1 MTRSNSSRFGFVIL
15 TGAAALFSVG
25 GCSVP
30 KASDFKP
37 SKLFS
42 LGDDDD
48 EPEKG
53 IPLRMECTW
62 TDTVLTKAGEKSQ
75 RGFGGRLMFYGKKEG
90 KPILVEGQLV
100 VYAFDEMNRAITDN
114 KPTRRYVFPAD
125 QIALRMSKSEIGASY
140 SFWLP
145 WDEVGG
151 PQTEVSLVCRFEPKG
166 GGVITSEQTRHRLP
180 GTMTNAPPAMT
191 VDGRPLPP
199 KLPEGVPSR
208 PAQPTLESIQQARVH
223 DPNLQLAGYAAP
235 AMNQA
240 AAITA
245 GSANTAVHLDPQQQ
259 MTTTT
264 IPLPQNYRLA
274 MGTVT
279 AGPALQQPAA
289 APQQLT
295 QPQMQAIPIQQP
307 LPQQPIPNPMV
318 PAPQQVPAAM
328 NSPNGLYPASL
339 RPQLGAHQSQKPH
352 APTVASPALHLPSAN
367 GFGLAASAA
376 MQPQPA
382 MQPAAGQSA
391 QVTGARMIPWHNVQT
406 TTVPNAPADFA
417 QQQPGGAPQTPQFIT
432 QPASQ
437 PMPPASG
444 LTTSVS
450 YPNSA
455 TALR

>member
-1 MTRSNSSRFGFVIL
+1 MTRSNSNRFGFVVV
-15 TGAAALFSVG
+15 TGVAALLAAG
-25 GCSVP
+25 GCSMP

-42 LGDDDD
+42 LGDDD

-53 IPLRMECTW
+53 TPVRMVGTW
-62 TDTVLTKAGEKSQ
+62 TDTVLTQAGQKSQ
-75 RGFGGRLMFYGKKEG
+75 RGFGGRLMFYDKKED

-100 VYAFDEMNRAITDN
+100 VYAFDETNRAVTDN
-114 KPTRRYVFPAD
+114 KPTRRYVFPPD
-125 QIALRMSKSEIGASY
+125 EIAHRMSQSELGAGY

-180 GTMTNAPPAMT
+180 GTIATAPPAMT
-191 VDGRPLPP
+191 ADGRPMPP

-208 PAQPTLESIQQARVH
+208 PAQPTLESMQQARVY

-235 AMNQA
+235 AMNNM
-240 AAITA
+240 AAINSS
-245 GSANTAVHLDPQQQ
+245 SATPAVYLDPQQQ

-264 IPLPQNYRLA
+264 IPLPANHRLA

-279 AGPALQQPAA
+279 AGPTPQQPAA

-307 LPQQPIPNPMV
+307 PLQQQPIVNPMV
-318 PAPQQVPAAM
+318 PAQQQLPATMNPAA
-328 NSPNGLYPASL
+328 GHYPAIQNP
-339 RPQLGAHQSQKPH
+339 RLGAFPVQMPRT
-352 APTVASPALHLPSAN
+352 PTVASPAVHLPNAN
-367 GFGLAASAA
+367 GFGFGAAPMQPQMA
-376 MQPQPA
+376 MQPT
-382 MQPAAGQSA
+382 MQPAQM
-391 QVTGARMIPWHNVQT
+391 TGARMSPWTNVQT
-406 TTVPNAPADFA
+406 TTAQHAPGYFA
-417 QQQPGGAPQTPQFIT
+417 QQQPAGTPQAPQIIT
-432 QPASQ
+432 QPATQ
-437 PMPPASG
+437 PLPPATG
-444 LTTSVS
+444 LTTTVS
-450 YPNSA
+450 YPTPA